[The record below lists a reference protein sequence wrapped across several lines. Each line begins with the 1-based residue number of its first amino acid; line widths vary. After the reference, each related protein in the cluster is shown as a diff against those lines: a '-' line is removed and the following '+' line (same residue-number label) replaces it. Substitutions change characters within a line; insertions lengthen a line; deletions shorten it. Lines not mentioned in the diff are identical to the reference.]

1 MTSLQVWITAARP
14 KTLCASVS
22 PVILGS
28 ILAFSEG
35 AFRPLLFLFT
45 LITALGIQI
54 STNLANDYFDYLKG
68 ADTADRKGPLRV
80 TQAGLVSLFTMKK
93 AILFSLILTAFTG
106 LYLALQGGLIIAGL
120 LAFSLILAILYTA
133 GPYSLAYL
141 GFGDL
146 FVFFFFG
153 PIAVLGAYY
162 LQTGHFSWDAAL
174 VGLSIGAIST
184 AILSVNNLRDI
195 AEDALV
201 GKKTLAVRFGKT
213 FAKMEYLSCLCLA
226 GLLPYLF
233 LFTHPFTL
241 ISIVFLF
248 PALPCVRT
256 IFTYQDPKELNIIL
270 AKTGQLL
277 LIYTILFSLGWIL

>member
-1 MTSLQVWITAARP
+1 MNSLQVWITAARP

-35 AFRPLLFLFT
+35 AFNPLLFLFT

-93 AILFSLILTAFTG
+93 AILYSLSLTALAG
-106 LYLALQGGLIIAGL
+106 LYLALQGGLFIAGL
-120 LAFSLILAILYTA
+120 LAFSLILAVLYTA

-141 GFGDL
+141 GLGDL

-153 PIAVLGAYY
+153 PVAVLGTYY
-162 LQTGHFSWDAAL
+162 LQTGKFSWDAAL

-184 AILSVNNLRDI
+184 AIICVNNLRDI
-195 AEDALV
+195 GEDALV

-213 FAKMEYLSCLCLA
+213 FAKMEYLGCLCLA
-226 GLLPYLF
+226 GMIPYFF
-233 LFTHPFTL
+233 LFTRPFTL
-241 ISIVFLF
+241 FSLLFLF
-248 PALPCVRT
+248 PAFACLRS
-256 IFTYQDPKELNIIL
+256 IFTYQDPRELNIIL
-270 AKTGQLL
+270 VKTGKLL